1 MARQHTRRLLTGI
14 ATYVPGVEQLSER
27 ATGGTNS
34 AAYCYQI
41 WLRHL
46 ILAGSVG
53 LPTNPRCVAEVGPG
67 DSLGTGITA
76 LLAGATTYVA
86 VDLIEYVAT
95 SENVAMVDAIGD
107 LLAAAEPVSSAGY
120 LEQDNVPP
128 EDIIGRER
136 LEAAFSH
143 DRRSTVRAA
152 VSTPGTPQD
161 GVLLTYSAGSGKT
174 LELAGTVDM
183 VFSQAVLEHVDD
195 LEQVYAS
202 IASALAPGG
211 FASHAIDFKSHSFAR
226 DWNGHWTFSD
236 REWALVR
243 GRRRYAINREPLAT
257 HLRLIEASGLEVV
270 NVLRT
275 TRESNI
281 TPRDVVPRFQ
291 PLSDEDLHTSSA
303 VIQAV
308 KR

>member
-14 ATYVPGVEQLSER
+14 ATYVPGVERLSER

-53 LPTNPRCVAEVGPG
+53 LPTDPRSVAEVGPG

-76 LLAGATTYVA
+76 LLTGATTYVA
-86 VDLIEYVAT
+86 VDLVEYANGE
-95 SENVAMVDAIGD
+95 SVAMVDAIGD
-107 LLAAAEPVSSAGY
+107 LLAAGDPVSCAGY
-120 LEQDNVPP
+120 LGEDKVHP

-136 LEAAFSH
+136 IEAAFSH
-143 DRRSTVRAA
+143 DRLSTVRAA
-152 VSTPGTPQD
+152 ASTPGTAQD

-174 LELAGTVDM
+174 LELSGTVDM

-195 LEQVYAS
+195 LEQIYAS

-243 GRRRYAINREPLAT
+243 GRRRYAINRQPLAT

-275 TRESNI
+275 TSESNI
-281 TPRDVVPRFQ
+281 APSEVVPRFQ